1 MQKSQRF
8 KIPQMHL
15 SASWYNFFYS
25 LSNAFGNWYHN
36 SNLRD
41 LILGYLPFALCQN
54 ESSCKIAHMKMFPPT
69 CSFSGTMHINL
80 IFKGF
85 KTRFETEAHGFL
97 NPGPQSHRPGAVLD
111 YNQPRIK
118 DYSPLHIFL
127 LITRLHFKH
136 FFIRLEQS
144 SDRERKSNTTVFTVL

>member
-1 MQKSQRF
+1 
-8 KIPQMHL
+8 
-15 SASWYNFFYS
+15 
-25 LSNAFGNWYHN
+25 
-36 SNLRD
+36 
-41 LILGYLPFALCQN
+41 
-54 ESSCKIAHMKMFPPT
+54 MFPPT
-69 CSFSGTMHINL
+69 CSFSGTMYINL

-97 NPGPQSHRPGAVLD
+97 NPGPQSHRPGAVPD

-144 SDRERKSNTTVFTVL
+144 SDRERKSNTTVFTMLYQTHTAPIWRENKKSAFLREAPDIFNTLKIGYFTEISVNVCFTGQHNRTNENCSLR